1 MAISTRTILEKK
13 GSLKQGVLQAA
24 SIKRRN
30 KQSYSLRQI
39 LVGPFAIEMQLTSFI
54 CHKTEDF
61 IGRDDLSLDI
71 FVDDEYETTLQFQ
84 MNSGAFTKLSNS
96 NKIQANRKISFQL
109 YEHDRYDPDDLLGE
123 RMFSNA
129 ELVEDQIGKL
139 SFNNFGANYSLH
151 FEVKALRQ
159 YPMND
164 SETVEEFRARTTKGA
179 WSNFN
184 RNEVADQLL
193 ERIKSPEK
201 IQQGINNAYGPTT
214 VLFELARFMPRRYV
228 KMIIDLYEDGIWMSN
243 KGSVRCTKIS
253 EKERDYFRSKNK
265 MPIADYIAW
274 SSMTSSPRV
283 PFAPEFKDEEHSF
296 WKAGIMANEIIL
308 WCNLLLGWRQTDI
321 YTTTQFGR
329 LGFKIPVLAVT
340 EALFGLISGSA
351 VDGLKKSKNVLR
363 YRGIAILQ
371 FNSGLLEYI
380 VGRRR
385 TSKDKNLVDHIVPT
399 APSFCMSLYDNTANI
414 SSIGRVSINIYTS
427 GKVEKVE
434 IPEKLFETE
443 MFSFIFVKPGGKI

>member
-1 MAISTRTILEKK
+1 MVISTRTLLDKK
-13 GSLKQGVLQAA
+13 GSLKNGILHAA
-24 SIKRRN
+24 NIKRRS

-39 LVGPFAIEMQLTSFI
+39 LVGPFAIELQLTSFI
-54 CHKTEDF
+54 CHKTEDL

-71 FVDDEYETTLQFQ
+71 FVDDEYETTLSFK
-84 MNSGAFTKLSNS
+84 MNSDEFTNLSNS
-96 NKIQANRKISFQL
+96 NKFQAHRKISFQL
-109 YEHDRYDPDDLLGE
+109 FEHDKYDPDDFLGE
-123 RMFSNA
+123 RIFSNS
-129 ELVEDQIGKL
+129 ELTENKIGKL
-139 SFNNFGANYSLH
+139 NFDKLGANYDLH
-151 FEVKALRQ
+151 FEVKILCQ
-159 YPMND
+159 FPMNV
-164 SETVEEFRARTTKGA
+164 SEILEEFRARTTKGA
-179 WSNFN
+179 WSNSD
-184 RNEVADQLL
+184 RNDVADQLL
-193 ERIKSPEK
+193 ERIKAPEK

-214 VLFELARFMPRRYV
+214 VLFELARHMPRRYV
-228 KMIIDLYEDGIWMSN
+228 KMIIDLYEDGICKNSTA
-243 KGSVRCTKIS
+243 SVGCNNIS
-253 EKERDYFRSKNK
+253 EKERDYLRSKNK

-274 SSMTSSPRV
+274 CSMTSSPRV

-296 WKAGIMANEIIL
+296 WKAGVMANEITL

-329 LGFKIPVLAVT
+329 LGFKIPALAIT
-340 EALFGLISGSA
+340 DALFGLLSGSA

-371 FNSGLLEYI
+371 FNSGLLEYS

-385 TSKDKNLVDHIVPT
+385 TSNDKNLLDHIVPT

-414 SSIGRVSINIYTS
+414 SSTGKISINIYTS

-443 MFSFIFVKPGGKI
+443 MFSFIFVKPGG